1 MEVRHKKLIRKW
13 TDESL
18 LQDLEGALENQPLL
32 PRLGWGFKA
41 GLYPVLRDLDSRI
54 PGVGM
59 HFAIWKGSTPHLPF
73 PGRVFDGV
81 IRPLRYV
88 PYYLA
93 SPADTQMLARFI
105 VDCSGAHVEQC
116 VKTIR
121 WAGRK
126 PLGNLVRQHK
136 VRRRLGE
143 DLAMAIEDY
152 GPSWNEAKHEY
163 GTGTPDSVVPIGD
176 AIGNYFTARILGS
189 KVLEAVGKL
198 QSVVDAAHGATQLY
212 HTGNLMEPPDGWTPG
227 QT

>member
-1 MEVRHKKLIRKW
+1 
-13 TDESL
+13 
-18 LQDLEGALENQPLL
+18 
-32 PRLGWGFKA
+32 
-41 GLYPVLRDLDSRI
+41 
-54 PGVGM
+54 
-59 HFAIWKGSTPHLPF
+59 
-73 PGRVFDGV
+73 
-81 IRPLRYV
+81 
-88 PYYLA
+88 
-93 SPADTQMLARFI
+93 MLARSI
-105 VDCSGAHVEQC
+105 VDRSGAHVEQC
-116 VKTIR
+116 VKTIC

-143 DLAMAIEDY
+143 DLAVAIEDY

-163 GTGTPDSVVPIGD
+163 GTGTPDSIVPIGD

-198 QSVVDAAHGATQLY
+198 QSVVDAAHGATQPY